1 VHPFWHHLIFYER
14 ELVSLWFNI
23 YHDCRKS
30 FTLLELRE
38 ETSNSNWCC
47 RRSVYLHFWG
57 SHKSLHVLLE
67 YQDIKNNWWSNCFD
81 WYFFISW
88 YSESIWKNL
97 LQSHYLVILSPHL
110 ILELTTAMDALDMFF
125 SVFLGNYNKGR
136 SFTLH
141 WLFSSLIFY

>member
-1 VHPFWHHLIFYER
+1 MKENMFHCGLILIMIAENHSHCLSWERRLQIAIDAAEGQYIFTFEEATSPCMCFWSI
-14 ELVSLWFNI
+14 
-23 YHDCRKS
+23 K
-30 FTLLELRE
+30 
-38 ETSNSNWCC
+38 
-47 RRSVYLHFWG
+47 
-57 SHKSLHVLLE
+57 
-67 YQDIKNNWWSNCFD
+67 IKNNWWSNCFD

-88 YSESIWKNL
+88 YSQSIWKNL